1 MCIIIYI
8 NTHIGAEETC
18 FQGRR
23 TGSRRKEKKSHEG
36 PTKEVERL
44 RPYLFLYIYTVH
56 ICIHIVFFQI
66 SYAECCVWKHQVQ
79 VLWGLAA
86 CCTETFS
93 FFGID
98 VCNNLGPLWA
108 KVFTKLNKRFV
119 FKWHESTTWIANLDA
134 RVYIH
139 VHIHIYHITQQ
150 LHLNITRICS
160 RPKDFKW
167 HWVQA
172 PINRGQRETRR
183 GWNICVRGF
192 RYIFW
197 VCTRYK
203 SLNVIRFALNTIVLL
218 CAYLSIPGPVFDW
231 CIAV

>member
-1 MCIIIYI
+1 MY
-8 NTHIGAEETC
+8 THSIFSNQLRWVLC
-18 FQGRR
+18 LK
-23 TGSRRKEKKSHEG
+23 TGN
-36 PTKEVERL
+36 
-44 RPYLFLYIYTVH
+44 
-56 ICIHIVFFQI
+56 
-66 SYAECCVWKHQVQ
+66 QVQ

-150 LHLNITRICS
+150 LHLNITRVCS